1 MSSRC
6 QAVCVS
12 VLDKCEN
19 FFKIVSYLASVLANT
34 LAVVPASGPASD
46 LA

>member
-12 VLDKCEN
+12 VLDEN